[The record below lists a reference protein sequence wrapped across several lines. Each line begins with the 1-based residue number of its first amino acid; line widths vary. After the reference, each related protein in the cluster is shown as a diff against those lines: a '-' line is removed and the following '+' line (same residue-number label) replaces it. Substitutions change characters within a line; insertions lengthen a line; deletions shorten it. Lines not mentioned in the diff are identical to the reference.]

1 MEEEADTVLAELGAV
16 LKDKS
21 LVDTGVGISL
31 VAVHLSLEG
40 LSHDFIRVLLGAE
53 VWVLG
58 DVGERGVQSFDA
70 RKAKGDLCHLD
81 IILRV

>member
-1 MEEEADTVLAELGAV
+1 MEEEANTVLAELGAV

-31 VAVHLSLEG
+31 VAVHLSLES

-53 VWVLG
+53 VWMLG
-58 DVGERGVQSFDA
+58 DVSEGGVQSFDT
-70 RKAKGDLCHLD
+70 RKAKSDLCHLD